1 MKDIDSQIKIF
12 KESFDTKDIL
22 NFEEQQEEL
31 WRLVNDI
38 LKGNIVEKRVERSQ
52 SPQRP
57 PPPQR
62 DIYSTGQKKQQQQQQ
77 QQHQHHD
84 KDMTSA
90 TAITS
95 LLMKQKV
102 PPPLHQ
108 CLSSSRPSTGYLD

>member
-52 SPQRP
+52 SPQR